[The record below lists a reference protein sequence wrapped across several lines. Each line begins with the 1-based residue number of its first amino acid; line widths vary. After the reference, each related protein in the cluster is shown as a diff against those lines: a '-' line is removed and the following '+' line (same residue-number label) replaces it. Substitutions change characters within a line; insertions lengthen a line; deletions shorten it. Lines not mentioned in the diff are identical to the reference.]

1 MHQLENL
8 QRTLSE
14 LMVGQNNKL
23 RFECNEQMTSALR
36 SGTTIEAIKFL
47 HLVYIGLSL
56 SDTRVIIDAV
66 RNEGKTF
73 NEVLLSLSI
82 KESVEKV

>member
-1 MHQLENL
+1 MHHLEYL
-8 QRTLSE
+8 QKSLAE
-14 LMVGQNNKL
+14 LMANQNNKL

-56 SDTRVIIDAV
+56 TDTRAIIEGV

-73 NEVLLSLSI
+73 GDMLLNVSI
-82 KESVEKV
+82 INSKKG